1 MGWNWEIFWYTIIA
15 LALILAF
22 FLTLWW
28 FFSLKKKAAKGPS
41 HVELYFDENFRRII
55 NEWDLTSRDKVKE
68 FKKGMAKR
76 LGKVDSD
83 LSGLESRRKGLDNR
97 LGALEK
103 EISLMEGS

>member
-1 MGWNWEIFWYTIIA
+1 MGWNWEIFWYTIIV
-15 LALILAF
+15 LALVLAF

-28 FFSLKKKAAKGPS
+28 FFSLKRKGKGPS

-68 FKKGMAKR
+68 FKKGMTKR
-76 LGKVDSD
+76 LGKVDTD
-83 LSGLESRRKGLDNR
+83 LSSLESKRKGLDNR